1 LRRDKGAIA
10 LAYSFSFPDA
20 RDFTLKWVPMPPK
33 LPNSMPWQIY
43 QAYLRGPHD
52 LFRLFEEAFGKVA
65 LYGPPDPDQQQR
77 TIDALSEDITRLKA
91 QNERLQAEAS
101 DLRGHNFQL
110 QRRNAELEALVA
122 KDSHNSSRPPSSDPP
137 WAKRTRSLRRPSGR
151 RPGGQAGHHGET
163 LRLSERPDRTVEHR
177 PRECRGCHAPL
188 TSAQVVRHRR
198 QQVWEV
204 VPAKLRVTEH
214 RLAVLRC
221 RACGRTTQGDIAGCV
236 RSGVQYGPGV
246 KARVLYLQQYQ
257 LLPYQRTSEAM
268 RDLFGCRLSPGTV
281 ANIVRECAAG
291 LVETELKIKKKL
303 RRSAVIHADETGLRV
318 AKRLGYVHVA
328 STPSLTHYAAAA
340 HRGRTAID
348 EINVLPAYRG
358 TCVHDGLLS
367 YTHYTRCRHALCGV
381 HLLRELTYF
390 EEVSPETKAWAA
402 PLKGLLLEMK
412 GEVERARGEGGKRLA
427 ADRLTE
433 LAESYDRLVAQGL
446 SAPPPPDVP
455 EQVKKQGRNLLLRLE
470 RRKEE
475 VLRFL
480 HDFSVPFDN
489 NQAERDLR
497 MIKLQQKTS
506 GCFRTED
513 GARRFCRIR
522 GYISTMRKQGRGVMP
537 ALEGAC
543 RGAPLSVRKR

>member
-1 LRRDKGAIA
+1 VA
-10 LAYSFSFPDA
+10 LQ
-20 RDFTLKWVPMPPK
+20 
-33 LPNSMPWQIY
+33 LPGSMPWRIY
-43 QAYLRGPHD
+43 QAYLHGPGA
-52 LFRLFEEAFGKVA
+52 LLRLFEDAFGRHA

-77 TIDALSEDITRLKA
+77 IIDALSEQVEQLKA
-91 QNERLQAEAS
+91 QNERLQAEVS

-122 KDSHNSSRPPSSDPP
+122 KDSHNSSRPPSTDPP
-137 WAKRTRSLRRPSGR
+137 WAKRTKSLRRPSGR
-151 RPGGQAGHHGET
+151 RPGGQAGHYGET
-163 LRLSERPDRTVEHR
+163 LRLTERPHRTVEHR
-177 PRECRGCHAPL
+177 PRQCRHCH
-188 TSAQVVRHRR
+188 SALAEGGAVRHLR
-198 QQVWEV
+198 QQVVEV
-204 VPAKLRVTEH
+204 VPARLRVIEH

-221 RACGRTTQGDIAGCV
+221 SRCGKTTQGEFAGSV

-281 ANIVRECAAG
+281 ANIVSGCAEE

-303 RRSAVIHADETGLRV
+303 RRSPVIHADETGLRV

-328 STPSLTHYAAAA
+328 STPSLTHYAAAS

-390 EEVSPETKAWAA
+390 EELTSETKAWAA
-402 PLKGLLLEMK
+402 PIKEMLMEMK
-412 GEVERARGEGGKRLA
+412 AEVERVREEGGR
-427 ADRLTE
+427 RLTAERFEE
-433 LAESYDRLVAQGL
+433 LTTSYDRLIGEGLEAQ
-446 SAPPPPDVP
+446 PPPCVP
-455 EQVKKQGRNLLLRLE
+455 EQVRKQARNLLLRLE

-480 HDFSVPFDN
+480 TDFSVPFDN

-506 GCFRTED
+506 GCFRTEE

-522 GYISTMRKQGRGVMP
+522 GYISTMRKQGRDVLR
-537 ALEGAC
+537 ALEAAC
-543 RGAPLSVRKR
+543 RGAPLSVRKRWG

>member
-1 LRRDKGAIA
+1 VALR
-10 LAYSFSFPDA
+10 LPD
-20 RDFTLKWVPMPPK
+20 
-33 LPNSMPWQIY
+33 SMPWLIY
-43 QAYLRGPHD
+43 QAYLQGPSA
-52 LFRLFEEAFGKVA
+52 LLRLFEEAFGRHA
-65 LYGPPDPDQQQR
+65 LYGSPEPDQQQR
-77 TIDALSEDITRLKA
+77 TIDALSEQIGQLKA
-91 QNERLQAEAS
+91 RNERLQAEAS

-122 KDSHNSSRPPSSDPP
+122 KDSHNSSRPPSTDPP
-137 WAKRTRSLRRPSGR
+137 WAKRTKSLRRPSGK
-151 RPGGQAGHHGET
+151 RPGGQAGHRGET
-163 LRLSERPDRTVEHR
+163 LRLSARPDRTVEHR
-177 PRECRGCHAPL
+177 PRECRGCHASL
-188 TSAQVVRHRR
+188 DSGRVVRHRR

-204 VPAKLRVTEH
+204 VPARLRVTEH
-214 RLAVLRC
+214 RLVLLRC
-221 RACGRTTQGDIAGCV
+221 SRCGKTTEGEFAGSV

-281 ANIVRECAAG
+281 ANMVRECAAG

-303 RRSAVIHADETGLRV
+303 RRSAVIHADETGLRIN
-318 AKRLGYVHVA
+318 KRLGYVHVA

-390 EEVSPETKAWAA
+390 EEVSPATKAWAG

-427 ADRLTE
+427 ADRLTG

-455 EQVKKQGRNLLLRLE
+455 ERVRKQGRSLLLRLE
-470 RRKEE
+470 RRKGE
-475 VLRFL
+475 VLLFL
-480 HDFSVPFDN
+480 SDFSVPFDN

-506 GCFRTED
+506 GCFRSEE

-522 GYISTMRKQGRGVMP
+522 GYISTMRKQGRGVLG